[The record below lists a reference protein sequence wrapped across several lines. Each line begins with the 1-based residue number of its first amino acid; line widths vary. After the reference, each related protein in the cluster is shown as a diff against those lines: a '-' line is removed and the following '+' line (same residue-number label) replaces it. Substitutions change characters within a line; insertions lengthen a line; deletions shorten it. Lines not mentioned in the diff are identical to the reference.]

1 MNEFA
6 VMPLNDYRNICDAI
20 REKTATTENIKSGDM
35 PEKINEVYESGA
47 MPIYYA
53 SELNGLWRDVIFP
66 ENTEL
71 TIKVKSV
78 SSIEYSFMSSKNL
91 KSVKLISD
99 TPDTVISMNGAFRET
114 YQLELVNLTEF
125 NRKFSSIN
133 FCFYANS
140 GALKTILGA
149 LDVSE
154 CTSFPTSTF
163 QAYKLEDI
171 EFVPNTICANI
182 WFDRATKLTHDSLM
196 SIIRGLRDYG
206 GEFERTY
213 SGSYFSYPPTDTGWW
228 SWETKYEITSV
239 DCGCVYFVGDDGG
252 TWCIS
257 IADNSIASAN
267 IENSTHFIVN
277 ESGDITFFIP
287 QKSFEAHTL
296 TFGAANLEKLTD
308 KEIAIATEK
317 GWTLA

>member
-1 MNEFA
+1 MIFDVDFSLNNRNFKANFGNVIEVGGDTEALYNE
-6 VMPLNDYRNICDAI
+6 
-20 REKTATTENIKSGDM
+20 G
-35 PEKINEVYESGA
+35 YEAGKEAGA
-47 MPIYYA
+47 MPLYYA
-53 SELNGLWRDVIFP
+53 RSLSSLWQGVTFP

-182 WFDRATKLTHDSLM
+182 WFDRCTNLTHDSLM
-196 SIIRGLRDYG
+196 SIINGLKD
-206 GEFERTY
+206 Y
-213 SGSYFSYPPTDTGWW
+213 SGTG
-228 SWETKYEITSV
+228 TTHT
-239 DCGCVYFVGDDGG
+239 CTLG
-252 TWCIS
+252 
-257 IADNSIASAN
+257 
-267 IENSTHFIVN
+267 ST
-277 ESGDITFFIP
+277 
-287 QKSFEAHTL
+287 
-296 TFGAANLEKLTD
+296 NLAKLTD
-308 KEIAIATEK
+308 EEIAIATEK
-317 GWTLA
+317 KGWTLA